1 MTRQIILALSSF
13 FMLLSMNANAQIS
26 TCDSILIELVNV
38 QDSAIAACEM
48 SYYRLKKNF
57 DLLSESSRIQSEK
70 FDNSIQAFER
80 EIIAIREELETTK
93 AIGQK
98 QKRRFWFSGIAGFG
112 AGVLA
117 TLLIQ

>member
-26 TCDSILIELVNV
+26 ACDSILIELVNV

-57 DLLSESSRIQSEK
+57 DLLSESSRKQSEK

-98 QKRRFWFSGIAGFG
+98 QKKRFWLSGVVGFG

-117 TLLIQ
+117 TFLIQ